1 MHLTIAIP
9 TYNRCEYLKK
19 NIEYF
24 DKVRRPDGIKLSLT
38 ISNSASEDSTEAYL
52 EKISKERQDIFLF
65 NKRMEWNGGNYGYLS
80 NTIPDDADW
89 VWFMGDDDYLSHE
102 ESLEKVCDLLLRE
115 NANADFGFV
124 HACQARRS
132 RDTGAVVSDTTFN
145 LCNHSTSHLISPHIF
160 FSV

>member
-1 MHLTIAIP
+1 MHLTIAIT

-19 NIEYF
+19 NIESF
-24 DKVRRPDGIKLSLT
+24 DKVRRPNGIKLSLT

-89 VWFMGDDDYLSHE
+89 VGLWEMMI
-102 ESLEKVCDLLLRE
+102 
-115 NANADFGFV
+115 
-124 HACQARRS
+124 
-132 RDTGAVVSDTTFN
+132 
-145 LCNHSTSHLISPHIF
+145 ISPTKSH
-160 FSV
+160 